1 MRFYG
6 GPRLGTLP
14 SSIMFGFGTMCP
26 RLETLPS
33 PILGMLFPEKK
44 KKKDN
49 KSFLDTLK
57 IDLERV
63 MKFKLRL

>member
-1 MRFYG
+1 MVGRDLAHCQALLC
-6 GPRLGTLP
+6 LGLAQCAQGLKHYQAP
-14 SSIMFGFGTMCP
+14 FWACF
-26 RLETLPS
+26 
-33 PILGMLFPEKK
+33 FQKK

>member
-1 MRFYG
+1 
-6 GPRLGTLP
+6 
-14 SSIMFGFGTMCP
+14 MFGFGTMCS

-33 PILGMLFPEKK
+33 PILGMLFPGKK

>member
-1 MRFYG
+1 MVGRDLAS
-6 GPRLGTLP
+6 P
-14 SSIMFGFGTMCP
+14 IIFGFGTMCP

-33 PILGMLFPEKK
+33 PILGMLFPGQ

>member
-26 RLETLPS
+26 KAWNITKPHFGHAFSR
-33 PILGMLFPEKK
+33 KK

>member
-1 MRFYG
+1 MVGRDLAS
-6 GPRLGTLP
+6 P
-14 SSIMFGFGTMCP
+14 IIFGFGTMCP

-33 PILGMLFPEKK
+33 PILGMLFPGQK

>member
-1 MRFYG
+1 VGRDLAS
-6 GPRLGTLP
+6 P
-14 SSIMFGFGTMCP
+14 IMFGFGTMCS

-33 PILGMLFPEKK
+33 PILDMLFPGQK

-49 KSFLDTLK
+49 KSVLDTLK
-57 IDLERV
+57 IELERV

>member
-14 SSIMFGFGTMCP
+14 SHIMFGFGTICP

-33 PILGMLFPEKK
+33 SILGMLFPG

>member
-1 MRFYG
+1 MRFYS
-6 GPRLGTLP
+6 GPRLGKPYHVWVWHNVLKAWNITEP
-14 SSIMFGFGTMCP
+14 HFGHAFSG
-26 RLETLPS
+26 
-33 PILGMLFPEKK
+33 EKK

-57 IDLERV
+57 IELERV